1 MYNYLES
8 MKADILAYGI
18 TEEIKAEL
26 MEDRDEVEQKL
37 NDDLWCDDSITGNAS
52 CSYFCNSYKAK
63 EAVTDNEEL
72 CREALREFCTE
83 PEQIAEHFLNGDWEY
98 FDVTIRCYLL
108 GQAIS
113 EALDEIE
120 EEQQTDTIPDEF
132 IETVSRDGSGS
143 IAG

>member
-1 MYNYLES
+1 MYNYLDS

-18 TEEIKAEL
+18 TDEIKAEL

-37 NDDLWCDDSITGNAS
+37 NDDLWIDDSITGNAS
-52 CSYFCNSYKAK
+52 GSYFCNSSKAK

-72 CREALREFCTE
+72 CREALREFCVE
-83 PEQIAEHFLNGDWEY
+83 PDQIAEHFLNGDWEY

-120 EEQQTDTIPDEF
+120 EEQEADTIPDEF
-132 IETVSRDGSGS
+132 IETISRDGSGS